1 MMKRIR
7 PVPAK
12 VPAPG
17 QNLDSLR
24 QAALANPRDEAIVL
38 HLAWALYAE
47 HGFAESETSFGQCAS
62 LAPDDPEGPQG
73 LARAA
78 LAFQQEYDFDLIKVT
93 PASSF
98 SVRDWGVTDVWEGD
112 AEGVRR
118 YITRAIAAP
127 RDWERLADLN
137 VRRGALGAQLG

>member
-47 HGFAESETSFGQCAS
+47 HRFAEAETSFGQCAS
-62 LAPDDPEGPQG
+62 LAPDDPEGTYGLGMALRAQG
-73 LARAA
+73 KREAAIPAFEEAARLAER
-78 LAFQQEYDFDLIKVT
+78 LSD
-93 PASSF
+93 
-98 SVRDWGVTDVWEGD
+98 R
-112 AEGVRR
+112 
-118 YITRAIAAP
+118 TRAQMLH
-127 RDWERLADLN
+127 RLAIAHVHYLRDGDWNLEQE
-137 VRRGALGAQLG
+137 VWRR